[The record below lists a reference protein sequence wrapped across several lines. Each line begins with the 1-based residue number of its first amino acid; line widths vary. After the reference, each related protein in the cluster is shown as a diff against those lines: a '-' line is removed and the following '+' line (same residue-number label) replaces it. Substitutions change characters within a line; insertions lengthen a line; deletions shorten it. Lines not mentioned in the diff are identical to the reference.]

1 MGRAG
6 LLVALGVGVMGASD
20 ASSLLPFALVVAAA
34 FAVPNW
40 LRQGKKPSRVQLPAR
55 IPSQPVHYHY
65 CDACDQQW
73 RHERTDCIAHWA
85 CHCPVCTAVRTRPG
99 VSNE

>member
-1 MGRAG
+1 MGRAE
-6 LLVALGVGVMGASD
+6 LLIALGVGAMGASD
-20 ASSLLPFALVVAAA
+20 AASLLPFALLVAAA
-34 FAVPNW
+34 SAAPNG
-40 LRQGKKPSRVQLPAR
+40 RRKGKNPNRVQPPAR

-65 CDACDQQW
+65 CDVCDEQW

-85 CHCPVCTAVRTRPG
+85 CHCPGCAALRTRPR